1 MKKVFSNGEKYDK
14 IYIEENFSKELDRM
28 KGKIYKTALASVLL
42 TASLMLCL
50 VCCGSRDGAQAT
62 DDGDMTELDYSDVDL
77 SVYLGAV
84 TYKGLTVSHDDAVS
98 REDAL
103 WAEILKTADMKG
115 YPEDKVEYYVR
126 QTEEYYLYLAGGKEE
141 DIESVLKHYGI
152 TEGDVLD
159 RAREYVKKDVVYE
172 YIVKTEGIA
181 VTDTEKAELFDK
193 YVDKYVSDY
202 GYRREYVTAN
212 MSEHI
217 YDSML
222 YDKTMEYLFTCNSLF
237 TNVDE

>member
-1 MKKVFSNGEKYDK
+1 MK
-14 IYIEENFSKELDRM
+14 R
-28 KGKIYKTALASVLL
+28 KIYKAVIAYVLL
-42 TASLMLCL
+42 AATLVLCL
-50 VCCGSRDGAQAT
+50 VCCGRKDGEEDTDGA
-62 DDGDMTELDYSDVDL
+62 DMTELDYSGVDPFA
-77 SVYLGAV
+77 YLASV

-103 WAEILKTADMKG
+103 WAQILNTAQIKG
-115 YPEDKVEYYVR
+115 YPEDKVDYYVR
-126 QTEEYYLYLAGGKEE
+126 QTNEYYLYLAGDKEE

-152 TEGDVLD
+152 TEADVLD
-159 RAREYVKKDVVYE
+159 RAREYVKKDIVYE

-181 VTDTEKAELFDK
+181 VTEAEKAELFDK

-222 YDKTMEYLFTCNSLF
+222 YDKTMEYLFACNSIF
-237 TNVDE
+237 TSTDE